1 MFNLVPAT
9 WSHPMTKRGALP
21 LSPAW
26 NKRESGNILCVEHSR
41 QYFVRKRNLTIFWHL
56 TTRVSEYP
64 TCVFESKWHFLFIYT
79 GKSQF
84 IPVRAKP
91 MTGEF
96 P

>member
-21 LSPAW
+21 LSPAL

-56 TTRVSEYP
+56 TTRVSNIPPAYSR
-64 TCVFESKWHFLFIYT
+64 VNDVSFLFT
-79 GKSQF
+79 RSVKVSLSQF
-84 IPVRAKP
+84 
-91 MTGEF
+91 EQSL
-96 P
+96 

>member
-21 LSPAW
+21 LSPAL
-26 NKRESGNILCVEHSR
+26 NKQESGNILCVEHSR

-64 TCVFESKWHFLFIYT
+64 TCLLRVNDVSFSFTPVKVSL
-79 GKSQF
+79 SQF
-84 IPVRAKP
+84 EQSP
-91 MTGEF
+91 
-96 P
+96 